1 MLAKFQKEK
10 EALRKKEIL
19 EQKRIE
25 NQAFVQ
31 KIFSAEKPSKEEI

>member
-1 MLAKFQKEK
+1 LDSKEEDLLAKFQKEK

-25 NQAFVQ
+25 N
-31 KIFSAEKPSKEEI
+31 

>member
-25 NQAFVQ
+25 NQAFV
-31 KIFSAEKPSKEEI
+31 